1 MPQTAEKGWT
11 PPTTQAQNKYHY
23 SSSSSTSSTGRTRC
37 TGSTI
42 AVLVRL
48 LVRVIVYVLVEVPR
62 KRQGSRSLSRSAR
75 GCQKPQEHTH
85 THTHMSEATSTRTS
99 PHTILHFSHDRFS
112 LGLPALR
119 VSTKLTSSWH
129 SGSTGTQGLDQL
141 QLFAP
146 DDAVGMK
153 TLGSPC
159 GAAWGSEPG
168 ERWPS

>member
-1 MPQTAEKGWT
+1 MQVA
-11 PPTTQAQNKYHY
+11 
-23 SSSSSTSSTGRTRC
+23 STNVKPSKNNANLC
-37 TGSTI
+37 
-42 AVLVRL
+42 VVR
-48 LVRVIVYVLVEVPR
+48 
-62 KRQGSRSLSRSAR
+62 KACDGD
-75 GCQKPQEHTH
+75 
-85 THTHMSEATSTRTS
+85 TS

>member
-1 MPQTAEKGWT
+1 MPED
-11 PPTTQAQNKYHY
+11 
-23 SSSSSTSSTGRTRC
+23 
-37 TGSTI
+37 
-42 AVLVRL
+42 VRSH
-48 LVRVIVYVLVEVPR
+48 
-62 KRQGSRSLSRSAR
+62 KNTHT
-75 GCQKPQEHTH
+75 CQKPQAH
-85 THTHMSEATSTRTS
+85 TS

-112 LGLPALR
+112 LGLPA
-119 VSTKLTSSWH
+119 
-129 SGSTGTQGLDQL
+129 QGLDQVDLIARRREVHGVGLQVLIAPNARSQL